1 MAAETISNVQLPDG
15 YDPGLNASRQDYL
28 DELNDPATYSQFNS
42 RIYNEVGDQGPD
54 AQRAFAETVF
64 NRARARGLSLAAT
77 INDRTYYPSASFK
90 ATPSDADYGDAISA
104 AAQGSNLTSGATG
117 NASGNAGFNGGPQTY
132 SAGGERFGIEGQDV
146 AKVTN
151 VQLPEI
157 SNVVLPSQPSA
168 ANAPVTQT
176 EDTSAA
182 PIMERL
188 PSRMPTEFEAAN
200 APKAVPVDLL
210 SQAVQASLPYEPRY
224 LAPPPTEPVYQPAQ
238 GPVGRLLGLQEPVWP
253 MPLAQGEI
261 PAQAAGNAPVPRQ
274 GEIPPFV
281 DQITRGAIEAASGAR
296 PAGFSAIAGDVVRAG
311 VRNLLQPEESP
322 EGSSERQFKEGLAQ
336 AAGGFAQQM
345 TELDNLA
352 LMAATGG
359 LTGGAS
365 RAMSG
370 VFAAQMA
377 TALPDMWQEFKSAP
391 DLQSKVA
398 IAGQAAATLGAIG
411 LAGTHAIRGG
421 GEYAITEPAA
431 GEVSQLEVRPRLAEA
446 APLRTEMGQPAEV
459 QAPEGAVP
467 GAQPGAVPVSPE
479 ATEQARY
486 GPLPEGITREEA
498 VAAPQNLADIIR
510 QRQDLQDERAG
521 LQNQAQVAQAV
532 TGTVPGVISDRLA
545 EIEDQL
551 GGGAETPQPM
561 AAPPGEAA
569 GAAEK
574 PPVPTQPA
582 TVSEEPPSTTSTK
595 NAVVDQERLARGLQP
610 VAADAGATAPETMAK
625 VEERFRLN
633 PKAGQMLVDDLLEGR
648 KREISAV
655 DEGTLVREK
664 IDTQTARAAAGDRA
678 LDQSLSDAERAQAK
692 SEFDQLEAYSRRI
705 DEATAKTGS
714 IWSELGNFRQ
724 RLFAD
729 DYSPLE
735 LERRMRMARG
745 PEPISPAEEATI
757 RNAAETAAAK
767 ISEAQGKVDILQNR
781 MAAEKTFNDVLR
793 ETVAE
798 AKSTRARGGKLTDF
812 TGRKAAEARA
822 RLAEKRGRLYTGIDP
837 TVLRDQAIIGA
848 DYLARGVTQLA
859 DWSAAMLRE
868 FGEQIRPYLH
878 DLWVRAKALHNA
890 SARALRTPE
899 EIKAERY
906 KGSLARQTI
915 GVQAALERGDYTKRV
930 REQRVLSRQEF
941 QMRSNLQILKN
952 ELDSRIAKEAYR
964 NQGLWRKLGE
974 HFVGAERFIGK
985 LSGPEVL
992 GKLGIAGAVREL
1004 GLAPVESAVGY
1015 GVSRLF
1021 PRLAKETRFGAGLG
1035 AVVRGEL
1042 AAKKGLFTQGMKD
1055 AWENLKGKES
1065 GLDAMQRKY
1074 NMSPQFW
1081 YHYIGKVHS
1090 AIKAPIARAEFERS
1104 MAVLTDAAAKAGR
1117 DVTNH
1122 NVMQGIQD
1130 RALAEANR
1138 SRFQQNTIVS
1148 SWFKQLDRIPVAGRV
1163 GRFFAPVVRIPVN
1176 IFKELMTLNV
1186 GAPVGLARAAEAYRQ
1201 GIETIPVEQR
1211 EAIIRQMVKGS
1222 VGGAAWLWAYYN
1234 RDKVRKFFDTM
1245 PRYFQHTPVAMTMNE
1260 AANIG
1265 MMVNGTPAEQKTG
1278 YQNLIFQA
1286 KTDVPFVWTLKDAAD
1301 ALDSHSSKPF
1311 QRWLYNMTRST
1322 VEPQLVQQVAKY
1334 SDLPGNYPLNIITE
1348 KPTPRYPQG
1357 LAETLMVGVP
1367 GLRQQVS
1374 PVPERQLVRDMTPQ
1388 QRLAHQQ
1395 QLRLQNIRNPQ
1406 LRLQRQQQR
1415 SGRPYQLS
1423 TP

>member
-1 MAAETISNVQLPDG
+1 VGSGNKFSRIDQNGNIESAIHTGLAEPAET
-15 YDPGLNASRQDYL
+15 
-28 DELNDPATYSQFNS
+28 
-42 RIYNEVGDQGPD
+42 
-54 AQRAFAETVF
+54 
-64 NRARARGLSLAAT
+64 
-77 INDRTYYPSASFK
+77 
-90 ATPSDADYGDAISA
+90 
-104 AAQGSNLTSGATG
+104 
-117 NASGNAGFNGGPQTY
+117 
-132 SAGGERFGIEGQDV
+132 
-146 AKVTN
+146 
-151 VQLPEI
+151 
-157 SNVVLPSQPSA
+157 
-168 ANAPVTQT
+168 APVT
-176 EDTSAA
+176 
-182 PIMERL
+182 
-188 PSRMPTEFEAAN
+188 PS
-200 APKAVPVDLL
+200 
-210 SQAVQASLPYEPRY
+210 
-224 LAPPPTEPVYQPAQ
+224 
-238 GPVGRLLGLQEPVWP
+238 
-253 MPLAQGEI
+253 
-261 PAQAAGNAPVPRQ
+261 
-274 GEIPPFV
+274 
-281 DQITRGAIEAASGAR
+281 
-296 PAGFSAIAGDVVRAG
+296 
-311 VRNLLQPEESP
+311 
-322 EGSSERQFKEGLAQ
+322 
-336 AAGGFAQQM
+336 
-345 TELDNLA
+345 
-352 LMAATGG
+352 
-359 LTGGAS
+359 
-365 RAMSG
+365 
-370 VFAAQMA
+370 
-377 TALPDMWQEFKSAP
+377 
-391 DLQSKVA
+391 
-398 IAGQAAATLGAIG
+398 
-411 LAGTHAIRGG
+411 
-421 GEYAITEPAA
+421 
-431 GEVSQLEVRPRLAEA
+431 
-446 APLRTEMGQPAEV
+446 
-459 QAPEGAVP
+459 
-467 GAQPGAVPVSPE
+467 
-479 ATEQARY
+479 
-486 GPLPEGITREEA
+486 
-498 VAAPQNLADIIR
+498 
-510 QRQDLQDERAG
+510 
-521 LQNQAQVAQAV
+521 
-532 TGTVPGVISDRLA
+532 
-545 EIEDQL
+545 
-551 GGGAETPQPM
+551 
-561 AAPPGEAA
+561 GEAA

-574 PPVPTQPA
+574 PPVPTQPT

-781 MAAEKTFNDVLR
+781 MAAERTFNDVLR

-868 FGEQIRPYLH
+868 LGEQIRPYLH

-964 NQGLWRKLGE
+964 NQGFWRKLGE

-1004 GLAPVESAVGY
+1004 GLATVESFLGH

-1265 MMVNGTPAEQKTG
+1265 MMVKGTPAEQKTG

-1374 PVPERQLVRDMTPQ
+1374 QVPARQLVREMTPQ